1 MNQNLDRDRRSN
13 QFNQINQDSVR
24 KSFHHSIQPI
34 LCLNRL
40 VEDFEN
46 LFQDHQTADVIF
58 LVSQHSSSIDP
69 NNNDRERMRCKNS
82 LLDDRNG
89 VKNHFENESKE
100 SATIENGIAYNQE
113 IAFYAHRLILYARYG
128 IDCSIEMVLVQRRFH
143 LIKPTM
149 GVIWIWK
156 EDQNT

>member
-113 IAFYAHRLILYARYG
+113 IAFYAHRLILYARYVSNLSPFFF
-128 IDCSIEMVLVQRRFH
+128 SITFR
-143 LIKPTM
+143 
-149 GVIWIWK
+149 
-156 EDQNT
+156 